1 MKRTIRDFVLF
12 AVLLVLSGCSSVPII
27 GRKQPPMPP
36 ASYMVQQS
44 ALSYQQVLAEST
56 LASSSQQKG
65 QLQRVGKRVSAAVEL
80 FMTQDGMADRV
91 GDFHWEFNLIE
102 SDAPNA
108 WCMPGGKVAFFTGIL
123 PYTKDEA
130 GMAVVMGHEVA
141 HAVTRHGSE
150 RLTYQVAQQGFGAL
164 LSWGTKDSDYQEAY
178 MQLYGLGTQYGAIL
192 PFSRLH
198 ENEADRLGLIFMAM
212 AGYDPNAAVIFWQRM
227 AAANPDAPPE
237 FLSTHPADET
247 RIRKLRALIPEAMQY
262 YRK

>member
-1 MKRTIRDFVLF
+1 MNKTIRLF
-12 AVLLVLSGCSSVPII
+12 AFISVVAVLSGCSTVPII

-36 ASYMVQQS
+36 AEYMAQQS
-44 ALSYQQVLAEST
+44 ALSYRQVLADSALST
-56 LASSSQQKG
+56 DSRQTA
-65 QLQRVGKRVSAAVEL
+65 QLQRVGKRISEAVEL
-80 FMTQDGMADRV
+80 FMTQNGMADRV
-91 GDFHWEFNLIE
+91 GDFYWEFNLIE
-102 SDAPNA
+102 SDVPNA

-123 PYTKDEA
+123 PYTKDET

-141 HAVTRHGSE
+141 HAVARHGSE

-212 AGYDPNAAVIFWQRM
+212 AG
-227 AAANPDAPPE
+227 
-237 FLSTHPADET
+237 
-247 RIRKLRALIPEAMQY
+247 
-262 YRK
+262 